1 MIIKV
6 IGGSVQIIRI
16 WTNQDPDPQQCLKN
30 TDILKCT
37 KNGKMSYH
45 IRKYCT
51 AGPSLGT
58 RGSGGGGVGGE
69 GGGAVVVNQKLD
81 GTPAILY

>member
-1 MIIKV
+1 MIIKE

-30 TDILKCT
+30 TDILKVHKKRKNVLSYT
-37 KNGKMSYH
+37 KVLYSW
-45 IRKYCT
+45 
-51 AGPSLGT
+51 ASLGT

-81 GTPAILY
+81 ETPAILY

>member
-1 MIIKV
+1 MEKCLIIYESIV
-6 IGGSVQIIRI
+6 
-16 WTNQDPDPQQCLKN
+16 
-30 TDILKCT
+30 
-37 KNGKMSYH
+37 H
-45 IRKYCT
+45 CT